1 MKIYEAKTL
10 TAATKSRAK
19 QYEELK
25 KEVAA
30 LKKEFQGI
38 VGLDNEF
45 QGAGAAAIKSFYEAQ
60 IEVADAWMELFTT
73 QISFLEGIPASLE
86 EADLSGNTVV
96 EVPFLDGEVSNGIN
110 QAKSL
115 VDEQANDLQRILNSI
130 DDILPLDRFDQKD
143 FNEKITLA
151 GQRLDDTVTKVE
163 NIDRQLVEEYDVSV
177 GQENVAVGLFRALLD
192 ATNQDGNV
200 SPMTFNQSAFKNSDV
215 YQVKDEV
222 ASQMKDYQTFKK
234 QQAEARKIEQEMEE
248 LENRPWYEKAWDTTK
263 TFTGEFT
270 GYYDSIRA
278 STGVDPVTGRK
289 LSDAERIA
297 AGAMAAAGFIPVVG
311 WAGRAIKGGSALYK
325 TAKGL
330 SAANHALDAYK
341 TTKGFSLLQK
351 TEYGIY
357 GLLAANGLGEAVTS
371 KDMFGNQLTEEQ
383 RQNGLL
389 MALGIGGVAGAAK
402 VADKVASGT
411 KFIPY
416 SKEFAQKQVQKAQA
430 TITDIARSGK
440 TTLKNIG
447 EEIGKKEIPNRISV
461 TQVSLAGGPNLRQV
475 VVEKQ
480 TIKEAY
486 QKFTVK
492 DRKVEGVSGESV
504 PKGTRKENS
513 GVSEVKTVIDK
524 GQQFTNGRKNRLKP
538 DIRYKTGEYDYL
550 YETDNLGRITKFET
564 ENLKLTERKDRL
576 SHSKNTPGKV
586 KGQDHAGH
594 LAADR
599 FGGSPKIDN
608 LVSQLSDVNLKKYKK
623 VEDKWAAALKE
634 TPPKKVTVDVAI
646 NYSGNDMR
654 PDKFIVNYTIDGKPG
669 SAKFKNL

>member
-1 MKIYEAKTL
+1 MKIYEAETL
-10 TAATKSRAK
+10 KAATKSRAK
-19 QYEELK
+19 QYEDLK
-25 KEVAA
+25 KEVTA

-45 QGAGAAAIKSFYEAQ
+45 QGAGATAIKSFYEAQ

-86 EADLSGNTVV
+86 EADLSGNSVV

-130 DDILPLDRFDQKD
+130 DDILSLDMFDQKD

-151 GQRLDDTVTKVE
+151 GHRLDDTVTKVE
-163 NIDRQLVEEYDVSV
+163 NVDRQLVEEYDVSV
-177 GQENVAVGLFRALLD
+177 GQENVAVGLFRSLLD
-192 ATNQDGNV
+192 ATKQDGHV
-200 SPMTFNQSAFKNSDV
+200 SPMTFDQSAFKSSDV

-311 WAGRAIKGGSALYK
+311 WAGRAIKGGSAIYK

-330 SAANHALDAYK
+330 NAANHALDAYK

-357 GLLAANGLGEAVTS
+357 GLLAANGLGEAATG

-402 VADKVASGT
+402 VADKVANGT

-416 SKEFAQKQVQKAQA
+416 SKEFAQKQVQKVQA
-430 TITDIARSGK
+430 TITDIAKSGK
-440 TTLKNIG
+440 NTLKNIG
-447 EEIGKKEIPNRISV
+447 DELGKKEIPKRISV
-461 TQVSLAGGPNLRQV
+461 EQVSLAGGPTLPQV
-475 VVEKQ
+475 MMEKQ

-492 DRKVEGVSGESV
+492 DRKVEAVSGESV
-504 PKGTRKENS
+504 PKGTGKDNS
-513 GVSEVKTVIDK
+513 GVSEVKTFIDK

-564 ENLKLTERKDRL
+564 ENLQLTERKDRL

-594 LAADR
+594 LAGDR